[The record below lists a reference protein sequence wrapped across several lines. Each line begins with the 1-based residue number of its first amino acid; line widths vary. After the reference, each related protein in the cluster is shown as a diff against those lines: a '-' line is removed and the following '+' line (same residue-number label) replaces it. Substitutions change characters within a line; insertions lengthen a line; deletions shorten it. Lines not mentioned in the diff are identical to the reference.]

1 MIFFDE
7 SLASIFSFNMLQHT
21 ADFSPP
27 ETPRS
32 QESQFQLQIC
42 EALDLTHS
50 PPLKTTKQRSPATI
64 KIPAVVATSMS
75 QVKSTSCCKLASESP
90 LAIYINLSNMAM
102 GSPRMNRGFQWGKS
116 SFHCRVWFLC
126 SLEGRFEPWK
136 SLEISAKCFLRL
148 KRHSLD
154 SPCWS
159 ARGALKKVGHLVFEL
174 SIIALTM
181 HLGFGVLWVSSWAV
195 FKGTSTI
202 SKKSTKPQRNVSKLL
217 PWCPQTIAKL
227 VLFTPW
233 NPNLWFMVDRFYS
246 Q

>member
-90 LAIYINLSNMAM
+90 LAIYINLPNMAM
-102 GSPRMNRGFQWGKS
+102 GSPWMNRGFQWENHL
-116 SFHCRVWFLC
+116 FIAVFDFFVHWRVGL
-126 SLEGRFEPWK
+126 SHGNHWK
-136 SLEISAKCFLRL
+136 SLQN
-148 KRHSLD
+148 D
-154 SPCWS
+154 SWDWNDIVWIHLAGPPGVRW
-159 ARGALKKVGHLVFEL
+159 KK
-174 SIIALTM
+174 
-181 HLGFGVLWVSSWAV
+181 LG
-195 FKGTSTI
+195 T
-202 SKKSTKPQRNVSKLL
+202 
-217 PWCPQTIAKL
+217 
-227 VLFTPW
+227 
-233 NPNLWFMVDRFYS
+233 
-246 Q
+246 